1 MLQLTKIAQR
11 TPGGPAMSAS
21 SAVTPPSRREVLMGS
36 AAATGFKPNLQED
49 KPLMTL
55 LPPAYAERVS
65 SPVTQ
70 RVEPMRL
77 PRAPQKAL
85 RVPPA
90 PHERSM
96 SRTQRRLLT
105 TRKLSPQFLFMSADL
120 PAF

>member
-1 MLQLTKIAQR
+1 
-11 TPGGPAMSAS
+11 MSTS
-21 SAVTPPSRREVLMGS
+21 SAGTPPSRRKVLMGS

-55 LPPAYAERVS
+55 LPPAYAEQVS

-77 PRAPQKAL
+77 PRAPKKAL

-105 TRKLSPQFLFMSADL
+105 TRKLSPKSLFVSAGL
-120 PAF
+120 TAF